1 MFCIPY
7 WMVSMPPLFS
17 NVKRIRM
24 APKTM
29 MRTPMAVT
37 MPCNVRAA
45 TYPGLNP
52 PEPRMPLT
60 AQQTTRERHR
70 FRCGPSHADHK
81 DERHQM
87 GRTATIASSSTDI
100 MTPFLPW
107 TELRKKKKKPSP
119 KSYPIVCGVFPVS
132 ASIVDCLIEESQIV
146 CHIKKKNC
154 ASYYGRLCRKKY

>member
-37 MPCNVRAA
+37 MPCNVSAA

-52 PEPRMPLT
+52 QTRMPLT
-60 AQQTTRERHR
+60 AQT
-70 FRCGPSHADHK
+70 SHASGIAFVAGHLMPTIRMSATK
-81 DERHQM
+81 M

-100 MTPFLPW
+100 MTPLPW
-107 TELRKKKKKPSP
+107 TEL
-119 KSYPIVCGVFPVS
+119 
-132 ASIVDCLIEESQIV
+132 
-146 CHIKKKNC
+146 
-154 ASYYGRLCRKKY
+154 

>member
-37 MPCNVRAA
+37 MPCNVSAA

-52 PEPRMPLT
+52 QTRMPLT
-60 AQQTTRERHR
+60 AQT
-70 FRCGPSHADHK
+70 SHASGIAFVAGHLMPTI
-81 DERHQM
+81 RMSSHQN
-87 GRTATIASSSTDI
+87 GQNRYHSKQFNGHNDSFTLDRIVK
-100 MTPFLPW
+100 
-107 TELRKKKKKPSP
+107 EEKKPSQ
-119 KSYPIVCGVFPVS
+119 KVSLYYVVFFPLVQALS
-132 ASIVDCLIEESQIV
+132 TV
-146 CHIKKKNC
+146 
-154 ASYYGRLCRKKY
+154 